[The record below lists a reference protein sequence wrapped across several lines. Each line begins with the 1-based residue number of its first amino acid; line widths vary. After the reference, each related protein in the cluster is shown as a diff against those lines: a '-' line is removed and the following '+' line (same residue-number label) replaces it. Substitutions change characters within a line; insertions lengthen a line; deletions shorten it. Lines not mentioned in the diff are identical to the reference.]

1 MRTTDDREQLYKQR
15 VAAASNRFLLKEKK
29 IQFYFVKSGRT
40 AKVANAK
47 YC

>member
-29 IQFYFVKSGRT
+29 YSFILS
-40 AKVANAK
+40 KVEELLK
-47 YC
+47 